1 MVKTKEVFKASDFS
15 FGLWRREHI
24 KENDGSFTSMDR
36 YYCSCGTCGF
46 KKSYSNKIYVCQ
58 KCRNELFANVTLSIN
73 SVTSLPSIKII
84 ESTDKKISFSRQ
96 NVSII
101 FDRDSK
107 DLFQFRKKGVSR
119 TVELDIIEGTLKAT
133 REDSKSK
140 KVELSFKN
148 GEMIVL
154 DNIDCENLSKT
165 STYRQIKKVQSLILR
180 DIDKQTLINMVTNQN
195 TEYLLLSFGKKFNDK
210 YRYNMSVY
218 FHRSYENPLGAM
230 CMMTDESIK
239 VYQTLASSGVPQ
251 AVNFDSTYLNFEET
265 KPHKILGVNK
275 KFMKWFKMNN
285 SELGLNI
292 LEIGKFMS
300 RFDSNFTD
308 EILSIVQDES
318 DIKKFSQSLDRL
330 ESLMDYGYNDF
341 KALVLYLSRHCR
353 MHQGITFDSAS
364 TYLRDYVRIQRGLG
378 LEWEKYPKSL
388 KKVHDVAVMNNRVL
402 NNEEDSSKFKI
413 AVNEASYRRLIFED
427 KKQEFVIV
435 KPEKIDDLKREG
447 EELTHCVASYVD
459 DVQRGNCKILFL
471 RDKDNPDVPLATI
484 EVRGQRIRQARIKGN
499 AGVSPEQRE
508 FIKLW
513 SKEKNLIE
521 SYY

>member
-1 MVKTKEVFKASDFS
+1 MVKTKEEFKASDFK

-24 KENDGSFTSMDR
+24 KNNDGGFTSIDK
-36 YYCSCGTCGF
+36 YFCSCGTCGF
-46 KKSYSNKIYVCQ
+46 KNAYRGIYVCQ
-58 KCRNELFANVTLSIN
+58 KCSNELFVNATLSVN
-73 SVTSLPSIKII
+73 SITTLPSIKII

-101 FDRDSK
+101 FDRYSK
-107 DLFQFRKKGVSR
+107 DLFKFRRKGVSR
-119 TVELDIIEGTLKAT
+119 TVELDIIDGTLKAT

-140 KVELSFKN
+140 TVELSFKN
-148 GEMIVL
+148 GEIVTM
-154 DNIDCENLSKT
+154 DNIECKQLSKT

-180 DIDKQTLINMVTNQN
+180 DIGKQTLINMITNQN
-195 TEYLLLSFGKKFNDK
+195 TEYLLVAYGGKFNDR
-210 YRYNMSVY
+210 YRYNMSQYVY
-218 FHRSYENPLGAM
+218 DKRENPLGAM
-230 CMMTDESIK
+230 CMMTEETVK

-251 AVNFDSTYLNFEET
+251 AVNFNSSYLNLDET

-285 SELGLNI
+285 SELGLNV

-308 EILSIVQDES
+308 EILNIIQDES
-318 DIKKFSQSLDRL
+318 DIKKFSHSLDRL
-330 ESLMDYGYNDF
+330 ESLIDYGYNDF

-353 MHQGITFDSAS
+353 MHQGIVFDDAS
-364 TYLRDYVRIQRGLG
+364 TYLRDYVRIQRDLG

-402 NNEEDSSKFKI
+402 NNKEDDNKFKV
-413 AVNEASYRRLIFED
+413 AVNEASYRRLVFED
-427 KKQEFVIV
+427 KKQDFVIV
-435 KPEKIDDLKREG
+435 KPEKVDDLKREG

-471 RDKDNPDVPLATI
+471 RDKNNPDVPLATI

-499 AGVSPEQRE
+499 GGVSPEQRD